1 MAQLRQQVAS
11 LVQTVTKLKDRPAG
25 DSPVSTRSQDTTL
38 VQSTPGAAK
47 GAAPKQPQFVGPT
60 RPAFALMVG
69 ERSLTRMGI
78 PTYESFPP
86 SGGQSPTEDASQR
99 ETTTAAE
106 FWLRCTP
113 GEVASLLAVFEEEVG
128 SVYPFI
134 DVVDLAS
141 RAPRILEYMRTRAS
155 TDDRLRAEVQMD
167 VTPRDVEILTVA
179 VATAIVIE
187 AHGKTELSNTMAES
201 VELHVSR
208 ISSPE
213 VELQEI
219 QLLTMLVGRPRCS
232 Y

>member
-1 MAQLRQQVAS
+1 
-11 LVQTVTKLKDRPAG
+11 
-25 DSPVSTRSQDTTL
+25 
-38 VQSTPGAAK
+38 
-47 GAAPKQPQFVGPT
+47 
-60 RPAFALMVG
+60 MVG

-78 PTYESFPP
+78 PTYECLPP
-86 SGGQSPTEDASQR
+86 SGAQSPTESQR

-134 DVVDLAS
+134 DVSELSS
-141 RAPRILEYMRTRAS
+141 RAPQIVNFIRARELL
-155 TDDRLRAEVQMD
+155 DDQMQGGLQMA
-167 VTPRDVEILTVA
+167 VTPREVELLTVA

-213 VELQEI
+213 VELPDI
-219 QLLTMLVGRPRCS
+219 QLLTMLVSQTASSARKRRVNSARASTTFTLTRNCS
-232 Y
+232 LGEQ